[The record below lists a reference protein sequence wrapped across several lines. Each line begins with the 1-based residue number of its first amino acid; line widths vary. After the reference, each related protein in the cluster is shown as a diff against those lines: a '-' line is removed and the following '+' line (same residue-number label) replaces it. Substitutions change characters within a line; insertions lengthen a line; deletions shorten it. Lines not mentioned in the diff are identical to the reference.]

1 MVHTMKDQAG
11 VSARVR
17 RNHDQAFKDELIAQS
32 LVPGASVSAIAMKGG
47 INANL
52 LFKWRREHVRAM
64 GRATGTS
71 ATLLPVCVIPDV
83 EPMQAPQPNAPG
95 GAAVH
100 RGARPGVIEV
110 EVAGAVLRL
119 RGAVDE
125 SVLGSVLRALRHS
138 A

>member
-1 MVHTMKDQAG
+1 MKDQTSG
-11 VSARVR
+11 SRRVR
-17 RNHDQAFKDELIAQS
+17 RNHDHAFKDDLIAQS
-32 LVPGASVSAIAMKGG
+32 LIPGASVSAIAMKSG

-64 GRATGTS
+64 AQAAPEA

-83 EPMQAPQPNAPG
+83 EPMRAPQPNAPV

-100 RGARPGVIEV
+100 RGARSGVIEV

-125 SVLGSVLRALRHS
+125 TVLGSILRALRHS

>member
-1 MVHTMKDQAG
+1 MKDQTSG
-11 VSARVR
+11 STRGR
-17 RNHDQAFKDELIAQS
+17 RNHDKGFKDDLVAQS

-64 GRATGTS
+64 AEAAPAA

-83 EPMQAPQPNAPG
+83 DATPTSRPSAPVGPSVN
-95 GAAVH
+95 
-100 RGARPGVIEV
+100 RGARSGVIEV
-110 EVAGAVLRL
+110 EIAGALLRL
-119 RGAVDE
+119 RGAIDE
-125 SVLGSVLRALRHS
+125 TMLGSVLRALRQS

>member
-1 MVHTMKDQAG
+1 MKDQTSG
-11 VSARVR
+11 STQGR
-17 RNHDQAFKDELIAQS
+17 RNHDQGFKDELIAQS

-52 LFKWRREHVRAM
+52 LFKWRREHLRAM
-64 GRATGTS
+64 AEAAPAA

-83 EPMQAPQPNAPG
+83 DTMPTSQPSAPVGP
-95 GAAVH
+95 AVT
-100 RGARPGVIEV
+100 RGARSGVIEV
-110 EVAGAVLRL
+110 EIAGALLRL

-125 SVLGSVLRALRHS
+125 TTLGSVLRALRQS